1 MNENFIKYFTKK
13 TKSIYQASKQT
24 GIPYTT
30 LSELVNKKT
39 DINKCSAVTVFKLS
53 LYFECS
59 VEDLL
64 NPEPLIV
71 NMSGIYRN
79 IKYKWETEENSQL
92 AYLHIWDNNKEK
104 IIDNGKFHI
113 AKFYLANGIMT
124 EAIIDAY
131 LVEKE
136 AKEMFYD

>member
-1 MNENFIKYFTKK
+1 MNNNFTKHLK
-13 TKSIYQASKQT
+13 KKNLSVYQVSKQT

-30 LSELVNKKT
+30 LSEIANGKI
-39 DINKCSAVTVFKLS
+39 DINKCSAITVFKLS
-53 LYFECS
+53 LYFECNA
-59 VEDLL
+59 EDLL
-64 NPEPLIV
+64 NPEPLIA
-71 NMSGIYRN
+71 NISGTYKN
-79 IKYKWETEENSQL
+79 IKYKWETKENSQL

-113 AKFYLANGIMT
+113 AKFYLANRIMT

-136 AKEMFYD
+136 AKEMLYD

>member
-13 TKSIYQASKQT
+13 TKSIYQTSKQT

-79 IKYKWETEENSQL
+79 IKYKWETKNNSKL

-104 IIDNGKFHI
+104 IIDNGKFYI
-113 AKFYLANGIMT
+113 AKFYLANEIMT